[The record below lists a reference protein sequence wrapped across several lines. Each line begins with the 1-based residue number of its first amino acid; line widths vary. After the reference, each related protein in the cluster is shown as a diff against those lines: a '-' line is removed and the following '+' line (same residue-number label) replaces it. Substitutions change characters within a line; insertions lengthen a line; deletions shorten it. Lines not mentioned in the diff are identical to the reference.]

1 MGMGNRRYAF
11 TGALT
16 AAASKTRAML
26 VGAVTIRVKT
36 NFMML
41 SAANA
46 TPNDYVN
53 EYTFK
58 RGTSITSTV
67 NTTVT
72 PTALDTLDTGT
83 AVTVT
88 STAATGINATTEPAT
103 YTAGSELLYF
113 SHNMHAV
120 FAWYA
125 PDGGEITQ
133 PATAV
138 TFMGLF
144 FVGGTTAFNDQMTWH
159 YSE

>member
-1 MGMGNRRYAF
+1 MSMGNRRYSF

-16 AAASKTRAML
+16 ASASKTRAML
-26 VGAVTIRVKT
+26 VGAATIRVKT
-36 NFMML
+36 NFLML
-41 SAANA
+41 VAANA
-46 TPNDYVN
+46 TPNDYHN

-58 RGTSITSTV
+58 RGTSITSTA

-72 PTALDTLDTGT
+72 PNPLDTLDAATS
-83 AVTVT
+83 VTTT
-88 STAATGINATTEPAT
+88 STAATGINCTVEPAT
-103 YTAGSELLYF
+103 YTASSELLWPG
-113 SHNMHAV
+113 HNMHAV

-159 YSE
+159 FSE